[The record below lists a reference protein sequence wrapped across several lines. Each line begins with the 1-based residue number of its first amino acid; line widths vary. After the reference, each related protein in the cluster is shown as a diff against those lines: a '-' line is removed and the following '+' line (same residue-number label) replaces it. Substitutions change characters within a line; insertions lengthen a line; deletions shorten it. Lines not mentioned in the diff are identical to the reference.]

1 MNPSLQGLRILGV
14 EDGSFRPFQEDDG
27 QHTILCGV
35 IYQSGNIEHIKTSFI
50 TVDGMDSTDT
60 LLDWLR
66 AVQVECILLGGI
78 TFAGFNIIDVGRVH
92 DETGLP
98 VVVYSGK
105 KPDNESMRSALRKHF
120 GDWRARWRIVEALG
134 TIHFTRNFP
143 YEPPVYFEV
152 IGGSPEW
159 AERLLHECAVV
170 SRIPEPIRVAG
181 LIARGVSQ
189 VC

>member
-1 MNPSLQGLRILGV
+1 MTRSLKGLRILGV
-14 EDGSFRPFQEDDG
+14 EDGSFRPFQEDG
-27 QHTILCGV
+27 EQHAILCGV
-35 IYQSGNIEHIKTSFI
+35 IYQSGNIECIKISFI

-60 LLDWLR
+60 LLGWLR

-78 TFAGFNIIDVGRVH
+78 TFAGFNIMDAGRVH

-120 GDWRARWRIVEALG
+120 GDWRARWGIVEALG
-134 TIHFTRNFP
+134 TIHCTRNFP
-143 YEPPVYFEV
+143 NEPPVYFEV
-152 IGGSPEW
+152 VGGSPER

-170 SRIPEPIRVAG
+170 SRKPEPIRVAG
-181 LIARGVSQ
+181 LIARGVSPA
-189 VC
+189 C

>member
-1 MNPSLQGLRILGV
+1 MTRSLQGLRILGV
-14 EDGSFRPFQEDDG
+14 EDGSFRPFQEDVE
-27 QHTILCGV
+27 QHAILCGV
-35 IYQSGNIEHIKTSFI
+35 IYQSGNIEDVKMACI

-60 LLDWLR
+60 LLGWLR
-66 AVQVECILLGGI
+66 VVQVECIMLGGI
-78 TFAGFNIIDVGRVH
+78 TFAGFNIVDVGRVH

-134 TIHFTRNFP
+134 TIHCTRNFQNDP
-143 YEPPVYFEV
+143 LVYFEV
-152 IGGSPEW
+152 VGRSSEW
-159 AERLLHECAVV
+159 AERLLRECAVV

-181 LIARGVSQ
+181 LIARGVSP